1 MKLMVDANVFLR
13 YFMVDEQKQAAQA
26 EALFQAA
33 KDGKVQLVCG
43 PPVTFELAWTLRRAF
58 GLSRRQVLETLKNLL
73 ALPGLQLIDAPLVR
87 RAVELGEAHNMEFAD
102 AYIAASAMGSK
113 AQLATFN
120 ERDFKDAGVGLPKWG
135 RGA

>member
-1 MKLMVDANVFLR
+1 MKVMVDANVFLR

-43 PPVTFELAWTLRRAF
+43 PPVLFELAWTLRRPF
-58 GLSRRQVLETLKNLL
+58 GLSRRQVLEALKNLL
-73 ALPGLQLIDAPLVR
+73 ALPGLQLLDAPLVR

-102 AYIAASAMGSK
+102 AYIAASAMGAK

-120 ERDFKDAGVGLPKWG
+120 ERDFKDADVGRHKWG
-135 RGA
+135 RGI